1 MCAGHPNLTLL
12 VFWLCSLLRPS
23 FPHAEAPSSLYSNH
37 SFKSS
42 RKALLGSNAHF
53 ETCHYGWED
62 DHAVLWLV
70 RPVLLICLLEHMD
83 REWCSVPQKEKWI
96 LDGHVT
102 PVWRKCQLL
111 SHVILFA
118 SPWTIAHQIPLS
130 MGFPRQECWS
140 GLPLPSLEDLP
151 DPQIE
156 PGSLAFRQ
164 ILYHL
169 SYDRMDWKMCPGIII
184 WQSL

>member
-1 MCAGHPNLTLL
+1 MWKPPAAFTLITASNLAERPCLAQMPILKPVTMAGRMTN
-12 VFWLCSLLRPS
+12 
-23 FPHAEAPSSLYSNH
+23 HAM
-37 SFKSS
+37 
-42 RKALLGSNAHF
+42 
-53 ETCHYGWED
+53 
-62 DHAVLWLV
+62 LWLV
-70 RPVLLICLLEHMD
+70 RPVLLIYILEHMD
-83 REWCSVPQKEKWI
+83 REWCSVPQKEKWT
-96 LDGHVT
+96 LDGHVSQ
-102 PVWRKCQLL
+102 VWRKCQLL

-156 PGSLAFRQ
+156 PGSPAFRQ

-184 WQSL
+184 WQSR

>member
-1 MCAGHPNLTLL
+1 MRKPPAACTLITASNPAERPCLAQMPVLKPVTMAGRMTM
-12 VFWLCSLLRPS
+12 LC
-23 FPHAEAPSSLYSNH
+23 
-37 SFKSS
+37 
-42 RKALLGSNAHF
+42 
-53 ETCHYGWED
+53 YGWSGLYYLYVCWSIWTGND
-62 DHAVLWLV
+62 A
-70 RPVLLICLLEHMD
+70 
-83 REWCSVPQKEKWI
+83 VPQKEKWI
-96 LDGHVT
+96 LDGCVT
-102 PVWRKCQLL
+102 QVWRKCQLL

-118 SPWTIAHQIPLS
+118 SPWSIAHQIPLS

-156 PGSLAFRQ
+156 PGSPAFRQ

-184 WQSL
+184 